1 MRRRAKTDLL
11 AFVLLPLA
19 LAVVG
24 TWLLVEAPHLPL
36 AGMGALVVSMQAS
49 VYVCGAERGFLSD
62 SYVGRILAEHA
73 RMQAL
78 PDPRP
83 NWTPWEDG

>member
-1 MRRRAKTDLL
+1 MTDLL

-62 SYVGRILAEHA
+62 IYVGKVMAEYE
-73 RMQAL
+73 RMRAL
-78 PDPRP
+78 RDPRP
-83 NWTPWEDG
+83 NWTPWETG